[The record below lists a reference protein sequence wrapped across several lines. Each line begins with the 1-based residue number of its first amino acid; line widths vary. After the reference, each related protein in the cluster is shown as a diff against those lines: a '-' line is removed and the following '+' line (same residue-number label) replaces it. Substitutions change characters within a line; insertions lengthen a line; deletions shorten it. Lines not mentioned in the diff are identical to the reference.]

1 MMRLTLTLTLREI
14 LAPPAGEL
22 QVLDLGLQDTA
33 GEVHAAAPA
42 PDGVLRFVAEVDV
55 VDKNGRRDFRGA
67 LVHGRPGE
75 RFLYLSWKRRVPEPT
90 PWAMRV
96 KIPLAGLAALGT
108 TADAALTADIT
119 GRRPHDTRPID
130 WRAA

>member
-1 MMRLTLTLTLREI
+1 MTRMTLTLTLQAI
-14 LAPPAGEL
+14 PPPPAGEL
-22 QVLDLGLQDTA
+22 QPLDIGLQDGA
-33 GEVHAAAPA
+33 EDVHAGTPA
-42 PDGVLRFVAEVDV
+42 PKGVLRFVAEVDV

-75 RFLYLSWKRRVPEPT
+75 RFIYLSWKRRVPHPT

-96 KIPLAGLAALGT
+96 KIPLVGL
-108 TADAALTADIT
+108 TAHATAVDVALTADIT

-130 WRAA
+130 WRVA